1 VGGRAATYGEVT
13 AMPYMP
19 ASSKEDVFV
28 RWAGDA
34 VGQPAGIAVVP
45 VAAGEPVDAD
55 YKTASWVGDEAT
67 VLVGAGTAVELTPG
81 VYVIWSRVTIGSR
94 RPVRRSGIL
103 TVGAA

>member
-1 VGGRAATYGEVT
+1 
-13 AMPYMP
+13 
-19 ASSKEDVFV
+19 
-28 RWAGDA
+28 
-34 VGQPAGIAVVP
+34 
-45 VAAGEPVDAD
+45 
-55 YKTASWVGDEAT
+55 VGDEAT